1 MAQLTG
7 HVPAVPR
14 AWPLPPCRGEAAVGG
29 APAVGAAGS
38 AAPAGGQGH
47 PTFAD
52 VVAAFNATDLVAHQV
67 GEGVDPPTSQPNMT
81 FM

>member
-14 AWPLPPCRGEAAVGG
+14 ARPLPPRRGEAAAGG
-29 APAVGAAGS
+29 APGVGAAGP

-47 PTFAD
+47 PSFAD
-52 VVAAFNATDLVAHQV
+52 VWRPST
-67 GEGVDPPTSQPNMT
+67 PPT
-81 FM
+81 